1 MPEETPAQPSSGG
14 SNRKPMTPSERAR
27 HASLVRWGKEQPFA
41 ARLEAVR
48 QRRKA
53 AKQKKAS
60 GGKGKKPKAAKSS
73 AEQRAAEKEAERAK
87 QMLANVANVGDAL
100 NEADNATLS
109 KNGLAGLISAANGG
123 EPGSNVAQGL
133 IDSGLAVRGEDGRY
147 RLTSDGQAIVRAAES
162 GDTNSVLNKLSE
174 VNDKNVAKGE
184 KEKVK
189 EEKGGGGGG
198 GKEKPTEEEKEA
210 EKVQAKAE
218 KRAQIAT
225 QMMENDEG
233 LSERGLET
241 LAALTR
247 GDEIEDEN
255 LAKGLVEMGLA
266 EVDSEG
272 RYRANSLGRQAVRA
286 AERGDYGAAVDAVA
300 RGAERKAKQKERD
313 AAKKER
319 QAERRRREDERRAR
333 EDERRAKEDGGDGE
347 GRRERDDSL
356 PRDHR
361 KRTGN
366 QGPTKPK
373 YGLYGKAIDTMNYA
387 AVLEDLQAL
396 RDEIADLA
404 TEDDTAIKAGKRN
417 SGADQGLIDQ
427 GYALAEQLCELFET
441 LGATVESEGEE
452 IEGGEVEM
460 MEGKTET
467 IYGSEIKALDGDA
480 IGGFAVLFG
489 DESTPDLSEKRD
501 YFTKTTDYWLDRFGW
516 PRPMT
521 YHHGIDED
529 TRDDPIVGVWNKAVV
544 KDEGIW
550 LEGQLDRAHRY
561 HGAIKELVRRGY
573 LKLSSDSAPQW
584 VIRERRGSAHEVKRW
599 PLLTASPTVTPAEP
613 RLSGLAFKAL
623 VAELGLS
630 DIQDNSEASQADA
643 ARSDETKAAESDRMR
658 KLLLQSRL
666 LALQE

>member
-1 MPEETPAQPSSGG
+1 
-14 SNRKPMTPSERAR
+14 MTPSERAR

-53 AKQKKAS
+53 AKQKKAG
-60 GGKGKKPKAAKSS
+60 GGKGKKPKAAKPS

-87 QMLANVANVGDAL
+87 QMQANVASVGDAL

-109 KNGLAGLISAANGG
+109 KSGLAGLISAANGE

-184 KEKVK
+184 KEKAK
-189 EEKGGGGGG
+189 AEKGGGGGGGG

-210 EKVQAKAE
+210 EKAQAKAE
-218 KRAQIAT
+218 KRSKVAA

-313 AAKKER
+313 NAKKER

-333 EDERRAKEDGGDGE
+333 EDERRAKEDGEEGDNGE
-347 GRRERDDSL
+347 GRRQRDDSL

-373 YGLYGKAIDTMNYA
+373 YGLYGKA
-387 AVLEDLQAL
+387 
-396 RDEIADLA
+396 
-404 TEDDTAIKAGKRN
+404 AIKHGAHDQSTHGKR
-417 SGADQGLIDQ
+417 GARGR
-427 GYALAEQLCELFET
+427 GASAAYGGARAA
-441 LGATVESEGEE
+441 GATVQEARAAANDVSQIHANQQRISNIDRQLQGEISDKQRTSLAAE
-452 IEGGEVEM
+452 RDRLV
-460 MEGKTET
+460 
-467 IYGSEIKALDGDA
+467 ADNA
-480 IGGFAVLFG
+480 QRA
-489 DESTPDLSEKRD
+489 KRVH
-501 YFTKTTDYWLDRFGW
+501 
-516 PRPMT
+516 P
-521 YHHGIDED
+521 
-529 TRDDPIVGVWNKAVV
+529 
-544 KDEGIW
+544 
-550 LEGQLDRAHRY
+550 
-561 HGAIKELVRRGY
+561 GA
-573 LKLSSDSAPQW
+573 
-584 VIRERRGSAHEVKRW
+584 
-599 PLLTASPTVTPAEP
+599 TAQANEAYNANPPPTVRGQAGALHEFDQQ
-613 RLSGLAFKAL
+613 LS
-623 VAELGLS
+623 VS
-630 DIQDNSEASQADA
+630 R
-643 ARSDETKAAESDRMR
+643 ARRDETRSSVA
-658 KLLLQSRL
+658 
-666 LALQE
+666 